1 MRARSPQ
8 DHNTLTPLTWRSY
21 ASILTQ
27 AQAATPPVQ
36 RRTTPADTLPLP
48 FASRPLAP
56 AWRSFCATGSLRPSA
71 ALPGDDRTQAAAV
84 GRSESPI
91 SYSVSST
98 HTNPYSQHTPI
109 VKIYQIPHELCP
121 SPGMPAISLHSS
133 GRIWRRSTKSSQ
145 EHPPTELVLGH
156 QTPNLL
162 VSKKR
167 NEIIRS
173 LSAEGLPRNIPPTT
187 RFKQEKKNAL
197 GNGLPRSGSTLR
209 RPRIL
214 LIAVTGSLP
223 IAVHATRK
231 SPAQGDKAPPE
242 FSSSEEGDD
251 TTRFIAIK

>member
-1 MRARSPQ
+1 MEVLRVNSDTSSGSDPTCSKAHYPRR
-8 DHNTLTPLTWRSY
+8 HLTSALRLK
-21 ASILTQ
+21 ASSTGMEVL
-27 AQAATPPVQ
+27 
-36 RRTTPADTLPLP
+36 LH
-48 FASRPLAP
+48 
-56 AWRSFCATGSLRPSA
+56 ATGSLRPSA

-162 VSKKR
+162 VSKKKEMKSFAPSPPR
-167 NEIIRS
+167 GSPETSHPLRASSKKKRTRS
-173 LSAEGLPRNIPPTT
+173 ETGCPEAEVHSVGHAFYLLLP
-187 RFKQEKKNAL
+187 
-197 GNGLPRSGSTLR
+197 
-209 RPRIL
+209 
-214 LIAVTGSLP
+214 
-223 IAVHATRK
+223 
-231 SPAQGDKAPPE
+231 
-242 FSSSEEGDD
+242 
-251 TTRFIAIK
+251 